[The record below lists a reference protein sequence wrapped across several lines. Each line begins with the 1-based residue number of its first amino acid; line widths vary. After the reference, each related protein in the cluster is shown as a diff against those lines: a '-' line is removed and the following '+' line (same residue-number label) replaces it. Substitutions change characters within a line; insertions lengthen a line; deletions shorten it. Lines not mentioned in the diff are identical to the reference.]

1 MKMVNMIDVSEKPPI
16 RRVAEAEGT
25 ILLQSETIELI
36 QKKAVKKGDV
46 QSVAE
51 LMGIQG
57 SKLTPQIMPLCH
69 PIPVESTRVT
79 FKVVEGG
86 VTVTARVTATA
97 KTGVEMEALTAVTVA
112 LLNVWDMVKMYE
124 KDDHGQY
131 PHTQIMNI
139 KVNHKEKS

>member
-1 MKMVNMIDVSEKPPI
+1 MYMVNMIDVSEKIPM

-25 ILLQSETIELI
+25 ILLQPETIDI
-36 QKKAVKKGDV
+36 IRKKEAKKGDV

-69 PIPVESTRVT
+69 PIPVESTQVA

-86 VTVTARVTATA
+86 VKVTARVTANA

-112 LLNVWDMVKMYE
+112 LLNIWDMVKMYE

-131 PHTQIMNI
+131 PHTRITDI

>member
-1 MKMVNMIDVSEKPPI
+1 MVNMIDVSEKVPS

-25 ILLQSETIELI
+25 ILLEPNTVALI
-36 QKKAVKKGDV
+36 RKKQVKKGDV

-57 SKLTPQIMPLCH
+57 PKFTPQIMPLCH
-69 PIPVESTRVT
+69 PIAIENTQVT
-79 FKVVEGG
+79 FKVVDEG
-86 VTVTARVTATA
+86 VTVIARVTATA

-124 KDDHGQY
+124 KDDRGQY
-131 PHTQIMNI
+131 PHTQITNI
-139 KVNHKEKS
+139 KVNFKEK

>member
-1 MKMVNMIDVSEKPPI
+1 MVKMIDVSEKTPT

-25 ILLQSETIELI
+25 ILLKPETIELI
-36 QKKAVKKGDV
+36 RKKQLKKGDV

-57 SKLTPQIMPLCH
+57 PKVTPQIMPLCH
-69 PIPVESTRVT
+69 PIAIESTQVT
-79 FKVVEGG
+79 FKVVEEG
-86 VTVTARVTATA
+86 VTVIVRVTATA
-97 KTGVEMEALTAVTVA
+97 KTGVEMEALTAVTVS

-131 PHTQIMNI
+131 PHTQITNI
-139 KVNHKEKS
+139 KVNFKEK